1 MERYELMNVI
11 IMGVYTAVTAGMLIA
26 LACQISIARKSSHQE
41 LRAYV
46 MGEMSSIINIADPLD
61 VAEEDRTLAALKFPN
76 NGPVAQMK
84 IINAGKTPAYY
95 VRHWGDMG
103 FREYPLTGPLAE
115 VGRTGMPMPIVLGP
129 QISSTKLYRNIP
141 PLTQAQIAQL
151 RNGTGAIY
159 VHGEITYKDAYGK
172 SRYTR
177 YRLIHNSLSGA
188 VE

>member
-141 PLTQAQIAQL
+141 PTHSGPDCTAPQRNWGHLRSWRNNLQGCLWEEPVYAIPAYTQ
-151 RNGTGAIY
+151 
-159 VHGEITYKDAYGK
+159 
-172 SRYTR
+172 
-177 YRLIHNSLSGA
+177 LS
-188 VE
+188 